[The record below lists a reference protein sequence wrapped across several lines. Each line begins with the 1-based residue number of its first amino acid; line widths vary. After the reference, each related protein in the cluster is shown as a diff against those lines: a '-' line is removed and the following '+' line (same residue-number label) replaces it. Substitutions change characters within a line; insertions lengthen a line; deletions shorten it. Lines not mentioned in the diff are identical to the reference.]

1 MLVSYNWL
9 KEYVDLE
16 GVTPDEL
23 ADRITKS
30 GIEVEGVESLNKGI
44 SGVVVGH
51 VEACEQHPNAD
62 KLNVCKVNIG
72 EDEPVQI
79 ICGAPNVAAG
89 QKVAVAKVGAVL
101 PGDFKIKKAKLRG
114 EASHG
119 MICSLEELGVDAKMV
134 PKEFAD
140 GIYVL
145 QEDAEVGS
153 DALAALNLDDH
164 ILELGLTPNRAD
176 CLNMV
181 GVAYEVSAVL
191 EKQLNLPKPTLS
203 ETTESASDFI
213 SVNIDD
219 LEDNPYYGA
228 KVIRNIQVGPSPE
241 WMQNRLIAAGIRPIN
256 NVVDITN
263 YVLLEYGQPL
273 HAFDYDRFGSKEI
286 LVRRAKDGEEIVTLD
301 DEKRKL
307 EAHHLVITNGS
318 EPVAVA
324 GVMGGA
330 DSEVSDTTTTVLLEA
345 AYFNPSL
352 VRQASKDLGLRSESS
367 TRFEKGIDRNRVYE
381 AANRAAQL
389 LEELA
394 GGEVLEGMVEE
405 GPRYVDHYNVTV
417 SGTRA
422 NKVLGTSIQTE
433 DIHKIFK
440 RLDFAYEVEEDVFN
454 VEVPTRRPDIT
465 LEEDLIEEIGRI
477 YGYDRIP
484 TTLPEGSTT
493 PGELNPAQKK
503 RRLVR
508 RYLQDSGLYQA
519 ITYSLTTEEKA
530 NRYHGLATEDQPA
543 YVGVSM
549 PMSEERAVLR
559 RTILPQLL
567 EVVQYNQNR
576 QINDVAIFEVGSTYM
591 TEESKLKNL
600 PNEHQKLAG
609 AFTGLWHSHPW
620 QQEKKPVDFYVVKGV
635 LDGLFEKLGLNDRI
649 VYQQAKREGF
659 HPGRTAILLLDGKQI
674 GIVGQLHPA
683 DQKEWDIKET
693 YLFELELD
701 ELFSADVPPV
711 VYNALPR
718 YPSISRDIALI
729 LDQDVQAGEVQ
740 AGIQAAGG
748 DLLKQV
754 SIFDLYEGEH
764 MDEGKKS
771 VAYSLTYYNPEKTLT
786 DEDVEKVHHKVID
799 YVKDQFN
806 ATMRG

>member
-16 GVTPDEL
+16 GISAEEL

-51 VEACEQHPNAD
+51 VEACDQHPNAD
-62 KLNVCKVNIG
+62 KLNVCKVDIG
-72 EDEPVQI
+72 EGEPVQI

-119 MICSLEELGVDAKMV
+119 MICSLEELGVDSKMV

-145 QEDAEVGS
+145 REDAEVGT
-153 DALAALNLDDH
+153 DALAALNLDDS

-176 CLNMV
+176 CLNMM
-181 GVAYEVSAVL
+181 GVAYEAAAVL
-191 EKQLNLPKPTLS
+191 DRPLRLPKPSLT
-203 ETTESASDFI
+203 EMKESASDYI
-213 SVNIDD
+213 SVKIEN

-286 LVRRAKDGEEIVTLD
+286 LVRRANAGEEIMTLD

-307 EAHHLVITNGS
+307 EEHHLVITNGS

-330 DSEVSDTTTTVLLEA
+330 DSEVSEETKTVLLEA
-345 AYFNPSL
+345 AYFNSSL

-394 GGEVLEGMVEE
+394 GGEVLEGIVEA
-405 GPRYVDHYNVTV
+405 GPRYVDCEFVTV
-417 SGTRA
+417 SGERA
-422 NKVLGTSIQTE
+422 NKVLGTSIKNEEINEIFNRLGFSFQTE
-433 DIHKIFK
+433 
-440 RLDFAYEVEEDVFN
+440 EDRYH

-477 YGYDRIP
+477 HGYDRIP
-484 TTLPEGSTT
+484 TTLPEGTTT
-493 PGELNPAQKK
+493 PGGLTEAQAK

-508 RYLQDSGLYQA
+508 RYLEGAGLYQA
-519 ITYSLTTEEKA
+519 ITYSLTTKEKA
-530 NRYHGLATEDQPA
+530 NRYHGLATEDEPSFIS
-543 YVGVSM
+543 VSM

-559 RTILPQLL
+559 RTIVPQLL

-576 QINDVAIFEVGSTYM
+576 QINDVAIFEIGSTYL
-591 TEESKLKNL
+591 TDEQELKNL

-609 AFTGLWHSHPW
+609 AFTGLWHAHPW

-635 LDGLFEKLGLNDRI
+635 LDGLFAKLGLHER
-649 VYQQAKREGF
+649 VTYEQAKREGF
-659 HPGRTAILLLDGKQI
+659 HPGRTAIIMLDGQQV
-674 GIVGQLHPA
+674 GVVGQLHPG
-683 DQKEWDIKET
+683 DQKDWGVKET

-701 ELFSADVPPV
+701 ALLAAEVKPV
-711 VYNALPR
+711 TYHALPR
-718 YPSISRDIALI
+718 YPSITRDIALI
-729 LDQDVQAGEVQ
+729 LDQDIHAGNVQ
-740 AGIQAAGG
+740 AGIKAAGG

-764 MDEGKKS
+764 MEDGKKS

-786 DEDVEKVHHKVID
+786 DEDVEKVHHKVLD
-799 YVKDQFN
+799 YVKEKFN
-806 ATMRG
+806 AEMRG